1 MTGFPSTMMDSLPK
15 SALHAKAFSF
25 EEVIMVERPL
35 NLLLVFLSVRKNA
48 YTYLFF
54 QVPFVSKRHKRT
66 KRIKSQF
73 P

>member
-35 NLLLVFLSVRKNA
+35 NLLLVFLTEVVTLSVA
-48 YTYLFF
+48 ECSVHLG
-54 QVPFVSKRHKRT
+54 
-66 KRIKSQF
+66 
-73 P
+73 